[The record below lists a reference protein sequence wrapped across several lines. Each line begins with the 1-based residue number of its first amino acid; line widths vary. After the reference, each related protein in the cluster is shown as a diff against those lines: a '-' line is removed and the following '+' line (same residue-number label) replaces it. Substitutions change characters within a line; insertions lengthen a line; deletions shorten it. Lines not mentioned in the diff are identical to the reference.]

1 MVKRT
6 PVMIEPGG
14 GDPRGRIAEWTT
26 PGPSPVAGLQPDPIP
41 LIQAV
46 KGRTV
51 TVKLAARV
59 LTLVSMAVGSRMVGS
74 TATCM
79 SQVLKL
85 GMLKTFT

>member
-1 MVKRT
+1 MVKST
-6 PVMIEPGG
+6 PVMTEPGS

-26 PGPSPVAGLQPDPIP
+26 PGPSPAAGSQAFPAP
-41 LIQAV
+41 LIQLV

-51 TVKLAARV
+51 TVKLAVRV
-59 LTLVSMAVGSRMVGS
+59 LTVVSMAVGFRMVGS

-79 SQVLKL
+79 SQVLKV